1 MLMVRCARP
10 REREACGWGSPDP
23 PHRARTAVSRVTG
36 STLPR
41 PARVASV
48 SCDYTGAPVDYTPH
62 GPALCLTPEKSLLI
76 MQ

>member
-23 PHRARTAVSRVTG
+23 PHRARTAASRVTG
-36 STLPR
+36 PTLPR

-48 SCDYTGAPVDYTPH
+48 SYDYTGAPVGYTPH
-62 GPALCLTPEKSLLI
+62 GPAPCTTPVKSPLI